1 MDLTEN
7 HDENSDKGYIFEVDV
22 EYSKHL
28 HDFHSNLPF
37 LPERIKINKRNKLTK
52 DYLENTDIFS
62 KKKYKSAVVHYRKD
76 PTYLSVHLYAKILR
90 GSKNY

>member
-37 LPERIKINKRNKLTK
+37 LPERIKINKRNKLVC
-52 DYLENTDIFS
+52 N
-62 KKKYKSAVVHYRKD
+62 
-76 PTYLSVHLYAKILR
+76 LYDK
-90 GSKNY
+90 KNYATRIRILKQSLNNGLILKKAIE